1 MGNSDESYLDN
12 LLKSAESAVE
22 GQKDAAIHMDAE
34 RFQNEESEL
43 PDISIEEESMNTEDF
58 SLDQDFNF
66 DELGNFDTDMDL
78 NLDTDLNIGDWD
90 MDTAE
95 ELKEAEIGQEEIPV
109 EEDQAD
115 FEEEILEKILEEE
128 QEEAVLDESGISEQ
142 EPYDLEES
150 LEGTSLEADLV
161 TEPEKEENLEPE
173 EDLESEQ
180 DSISEA
186 FHLDDIAA
194 MEESPEEEI
203 ITDPIGEKPGMDEAE
218 EEDSLD
224 GMDDLL
230 GFLSDDTEMEMDQAA
245 SEPDEDF
252 SEEEEKQEEGDIF
265 SLDSMLSGI
274 EEEQSEEPDAFPAEP
289 DQNKD
294 EELMDFISDS
304 MPEEEEK
311 EEETKEKKKGFF
323 QRIFGN
329 IFDEK
334 SKAKAEQ
341 EAKEAVEK
349 KEAAAKAKEDA
360 VIAKEEKAK
369 EKEEKKKAQEA
380 RKAELK
386 AEKEAKKREKEE
398 KKKAEAMEEVAVV
411 DEGRINRAGA
421 IVVTVFFAI
430 LAVFILFGTN
440 RFSYAE
446 SVKNAKNYFAAREYT
461 QAYNEISG
469 VKVKS
474 KDYELYDQIN
484 TVMYVYKQ
492 VNSYNNYYNLKMY
505 PEALDSLLKGYKR
518 YDRHISTAKTLG
530 IESDLNYVR
539 EQISEELDSTFGLSE
554 EEAYTIINIENR
566 EAYSEKV
573 VEVAKKI

>member
-43 PDISIEEESMNTEDF
+43 PDINIEEESMNTEDF

-66 DELGNFDTDMDL
+66 DELGNLDTDMDFD
-78 NLDTDLNIGDWD
+78 LDTDLNIGDWD
-90 MDTAE
+90 MDTTE
-95 ELKEAEIGQEEIPV
+95 ESKEAESGQEEIPV

-128 QEEAVLDESGISEQ
+128 QEEAILDESVISEQ
-142 EPYDLEES
+142 ESNDLEES
-150 LEGTSLEADLV
+150 FEGTSMEEDLL
-161 TEPEKEENLEPE
+161 TEPEPVELEPE
-173 EDLESEQ
+173 EDLELEQ

-186 FHLDDIAA
+186 FHLDDIAS
-194 MEESPEEEI
+194 MEESSEEEA
-203 ITDPIGEKPGMDEAE
+203 ITDPIEEEPGMDEAE

-230 GFLSDDTEMEMDQAA
+230 GFLSDDAEMEMDQTA

-252 SEEEEKQEEGDIF
+252 SEEKEKQEEGDIF

-274 EEEQSEEPDAFPAEP
+274 EEEQPEEPDVFSAES

-430 LAVFILFGTN
+430 LAVCILFGTN

-446 SVKNAKNYFAAREYT
+446 SVKNAKSYFAAREYT

-539 EQISEELDSTFGLSE
+539 EQISEELNSTFGLSE